1 MKTCVVYI
9 SHTGNTK
16 RFAEAISELLK
27 APIFD
32 IATSEPSTVAEFDLL
47 ILGAPVIGG
56 KPAPEV
62 LAFMNRLPQGEG
74 RKAILFCTYAL
85 AKGGTLKAMEKALA
99 EKGYTTILGVGKRG
113 VKPNKADFKA
123 VLDEIAKAVEKQQSH
138 TENQ

>member
-1 MKTCVVYI
+1 MKLCVSYI

-16 RFAEAISELLK
+16 RFAEALSELLK

-32 IATSEPSTVAEFDLL
+32 IATSESSAVAEFDLL
-47 ILGAPVIGG
+47 IIGAPVIGG

-74 RKAILFCTYAL
+74 KKAILFCTYAL
-85 AKGGTLKAMEKALA
+85 AKGGTFKAMEKALA

-123 VLDEIAKAVEKQQSH
+123 VLDEIAKAVGKQQNH

>member
-1 MKTCVVYI
+1 MKLCVSYL

-32 IATSEPSTVAEFDLL
+32 INTSEPAAVAEFDLL
-47 ILGAPVIGG
+47 IIGTPVIGG

-62 LAFMNRLPQGEG
+62 LAFMKRLPQGEDK
-74 RKAILFCTYAL
+74 KAILFCTYAL

-123 VLDEIAKAVEKQQSH
+123 VLDEIAEAVEKQQSH
-138 TENQ
+138 IENQ

>member
-1 MKTCVVYI
+1 MKTCIFYI

-27 APIFD
+27 TPIFD
-32 IATSEPSTVAEFDLL
+32 IATSEPTAVTEFDLL
-47 ILGAPVIGG
+47 IIGAPVIGG

-62 LAFMNRLPQGEG
+62 LAFMKRLPQGEG
-74 RKAILFCTYAL
+74 KKAILFCTYAL

-113 VKPNKADFKA
+113 VKPNKADFKDA
-123 VLDEIAKAVEKQQSH
+123 LGEITKALEKQQS
-138 TENQ
+138 

>member
-1 MKTCVVYI
+1 MKLCVSYI

-16 RFAEAISELLK
+16 RFAEAISELLN

-32 IATSEPSTVAEFDLL
+32 IATSEPSTVAEFNLL
-47 ILGAPVIGG
+47 IIGTPVTGF

-62 LAFMNRLPQGEG
+62 LAFMKRLPQGEDK
-74 RKAILFCTYAL
+74 KAILFCTYAL
-85 AKGGTLKAMEKALA
+85 AKGETLKAMEKALA
-99 EKGYTTILGVGKRG
+99 EKGYTTILSVGKKG

-123 VLDEIAKAVEKQQSH
+123 LLDEIAKAVEKQQSY